1 MNVLYF
7 IAAFGF
13 IYEFVKNQ
21 GQNVENSLYMEV
33 GNETKWSSVIDN
45 YVVEKNEDVLMV
57 QTSTGEVFYS
67 EDGQEIFS
75 ELYQGTSIPL
85 MPKVIFSSAG
95 IYYVTTRDY
104 GDFSIQLGINTELV
118 MELVT
123 GMITISVI
131 LNIVAILLG
140 SLLIYKSI
148 QKWSLKLSNMA
159 QEISQIDL
167 TTNSNISIPD
177 DPTEIKEV
185 ALSFNQLLVNSRES
199 IEREKQFITNA
210 SHDLR
215 TPVAAIRGHVNLIKR
230 RGKEHPEI
238 ISKSIDFIDTE
249 SKRLEKLSNQLL
261 TLEKKE
267 LELPKEKINLSNIVR
282 NEVEKMRLLS
292 NHHIDMEIEEDVE
305 LIIRE
310 SDVQQIL
317 QNLMGNS
324 IKYSPNGTKIEV
336 KLTEDTKEITMTVA
350 DQGIGISDEDKERV
364 FHRFYRVDDARTS
377 QIEGSGIGLSIVKK
391 IVTEYGGRI
400 ILKDNVP
407 QGVRAVIKIPKN

>member
-1 MNVLYF
+1 M
-7 IAAFGF
+7 
-13 IYEFVKNQ
+13 
-21 GQNVENSLYMEV
+21 
-33 GNETKWSSVIDN
+33 
-45 YVVEKNEDVLMV
+45 
-57 QTSTGEVFYS
+57 
-67 EDGQEIFS
+67 
-75 ELYQGTSIPL
+75 
-85 MPKVIFSSAG
+85 
-95 IYYVTTRDY
+95 
-104 GDFSIQLGINTELV
+104 
-118 MELVT
+118 
-123 GMITISVI
+123 
-131 LNIVAILLG
+131 
-140 SLLIYKSI
+140 
-148 QKWSLKLSNMA
+148 
-159 QEISQIDL
+159 
-167 TTNSNISIPD
+167 
-177 DPTEIKEV
+177 
-185 ALSFNQLLVNSRES
+185 
-199 IEREKQFITNA
+199 
-210 SHDLR
+210 
-215 TPVAAIRGHVNLIKR
+215 
-230 RGKEHPEI
+230 
-238 ISKSIDFIDTE
+238 
-249 SKRLEKLSNQLL
+249 
-261 TLEKKE
+261 
-267 LELPKEKINLSNIVR
+267 R